1 MGFPYKIFCLGIG
14 KLAWGFP
21 DEMHVTGEK
30 NNNQSRENCPF
41 GRGPG
46 SITSIHA
53 INLGNPEFCVT
64 AHKFNGAMVP
74 SGLYLEI
81 FSQSSQIM
89 GDQKW
94 DLNGKPMT
102 RNFLNV
108 MNKFSTWFYIY
119 IIYID
124 DFNRSSVL

>member
-21 DEMHVTGEK
+21 DEMQVIREK
-30 NNNQSRENCPF
+30 NNNQPRENRPF

-46 SITSIHA
+46 FITSIHA

-64 AHKFNGAMVP
+64 AFNGAMVP

-81 FSQSSQIM
+81 FSQFSQIM

-94 DLNGKPMT
+94 D
-102 RNFLNV
+102 
-108 MNKFSTWFYIY
+108 
-119 IIYID
+119 
-124 DFNRSSVL
+124 